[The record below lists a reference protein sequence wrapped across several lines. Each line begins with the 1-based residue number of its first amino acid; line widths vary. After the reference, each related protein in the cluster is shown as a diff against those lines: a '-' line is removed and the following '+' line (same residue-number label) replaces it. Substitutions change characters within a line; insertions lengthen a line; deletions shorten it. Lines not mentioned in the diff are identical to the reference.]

1 VAAIFDEKR
10 LWSEVRD
17 QIMATYSLTDM
28 KDGEKYVEYVKAC
41 IMKRDHM
48 TVFSLDEN
56 GSAKDIDVTILKAL
70 LKGN

>member
-1 VAAIFDEKR
+1 
-10 LWSEVRD
+10 
-17 QIMATYSLTDM
+17 MTTYSLSDK
-28 KDGEKYVEYVKAC
+28 KDGDKYAGYVKAC

-70 LKGN
+70 LKGDLLKLIFSQGRACK